1 MVFGE
6 PVFNTEQRRAIL
18 QQYKDYI
25 DELRKKKGLASW
37 DEVIKK
43 DEQEEEQKEKKRTK
57 KRRKNLS
64 KTKKRKRKRKRRK
77 RKTIK
82 TTLLKL
88 KKLLRNDRYIK

>member
-6 PVFNTEQRRAIL
+6 PVYNTEQRRAIL
-18 QQYKDYI
+18 QQYKDYV
-25 DELRKKKGLASW
+25 DNLRKQKALSLW
-37 DEVIKK
+37 DVE
-43 DEQEEEQKEKKRTK
+43 DEQKGTK

-64 KTKKRKRKRKRRK
+64 KTKKRKRRKRRK

-88 KKLLRNDRYIK
+88 KKLLCNDWYIK

>member
-25 DELRKKKGLASW
+25 DKLRKKKGLASW
-37 DEVIKK
+37 DEVIKQ

-57 KRRKNLS
+57 KRKNLS
-64 KTKKRKRKRKRRK
+64 KTKKRKRRKTK

-88 KKLLRNDRYIK
+88 KKLLCNDRYIK

>member
-6 PVFNTEQRRAIL
+6 PVYNTEQRRAML
-18 QQYKDYI
+18 QQYKDYV
-25 DELRKKKGLASW
+25 DNLRKQKALSLW
-37 DEVIKK
+37 DVE
-43 DEQEEEQKEKKRTK
+43 DEQKGTK

-64 KTKKRKRKRKRRK
+64 KTKKRKRRKRKK

-88 KKLLRNDRYIK
+88 KKLLCDDRYIK

>member
-25 DELRKKKGLASW
+25 DKLRKKKGLPSW
-37 DEVIKK
+37 DKVIKQ

-57 KRRKNLS
+57 KRKNLS
-64 KTKKRKRKRKRRK
+64 KTKKRKRKRRKTK

-88 KKLLRNDRYIK
+88 KKLLCNDRYIK

>member
-18 QQYKDYI
+18 QQYKDHI
-25 DELRKKKGLASW
+25 DELRKKKSLSSW

-43 DEQEEEQKEKKRTK
+43 DEQEEEQKEKKQTK

-64 KTKKRKRKRKRRK
+64 KTKKRRRKRRK
-77 RKTIK
+77 RKTTK

-88 KKLLRNDRYIK
+88 KKLLCNDWYIK

>member
-6 PVFNTEQRRAIL
+6 PVYNTEQRRVIL
-18 QQYKDYI
+18 QQYKDYV
-25 DELRKKKGLASW
+25 DNLRKQKALSLW
-37 DEVIKK
+37 DVE
-43 DEQEEEQKEKKRTK
+43 DEQKGTK

-64 KTKKRKRKRKRRK
+64 KTKKRKGRKRRK

-88 KKLLRNDRYIK
+88 KKTFVQ

>member
-6 PVFNTEQRRAIL
+6 PVYNTEQRRAML
-18 QQYKDYI
+18 QQYKDYV
-25 DELRKKKGLASW
+25 DNLRKQKALSLW
-37 DEVIKK
+37 DVE
-43 DEQEEEQKEKKRTK
+43 DEQKGTK

-64 KTKKRKRKRKRRK
+64 KTKKRKGRKRRK

-88 KKLLRNDRYIK
+88 KKTFVQ

>member
-64 KTKKRKRKRKRRK
+64 KTKKRKRK
-77 RKTIK
+77 TIK

-88 KKLLRNDRYIK
+88 KKLLCNDRYIK

>member
-37 DEVIKK
+37 DEVVKK

-64 KTKKRKRKRKRRK
+64 KTKKRKRK
-77 RKTIK
+77 TIK

-88 KKLLRNDRYIK
+88 KKLLCNDRYIK

>member
-6 PVFNTEQRRAIL
+6 PVYNSEQRRAML
-18 QQYKDYI
+18 QQYKDYV
-25 DELRKKKGLASW
+25 DNLRKQKALSLW
-37 DEVIKK
+37 DVE
-43 DEQEEEQKEKKRTK
+43 DEQKGTK

-64 KTKKRKRKRKRRK
+64 KTKKRKRRKRRK

-88 KKLLRNDRYIK
+88 KKTFVQ

>member
-57 KRRKNLS
+57 ERRKNLS
-64 KTKKRKRKRKRRK
+64 KTKKRRRKRRK

-82 TTLLKL
+82 TALLKL
-88 KKLLRNDRYIK
+88 KKLLCNDRYIK

>member
-6 PVFNTEQRRAIL
+6 PVYNTEQRRAIL
-18 QQYKDYI
+18 QQYKDYV
-25 DELRKKKGLASW
+25 DNLRKQKALSLW
-37 DEVIKK
+37 DVE
-43 DEQEEEQKEKKRTK
+43 DEQKGTK

-64 KTKKRKRKRKRRK
+64 KTKKRKRRKRKK

-88 KKLLRNDRYIK
+88 KKLLCDDRYIK

>member
-6 PVFNTEQRRAIL
+6 PVYNTEQRRAIL
-18 QQYKDYI
+18 QQYKDYV
-25 DELRKKKGLASW
+25 DNLRKQKALSLW
-37 DEVIKK
+37 DVE
-43 DEQEEEQKEKKRTK
+43 DEQKGTK

-64 KTKKRKRKRKRRK
+64 KTKKRKRRKRRK

-88 KKLLRNDRYIK
+88 KKLLCNDRYIK

>member
-1 MVFGE
+1 MVFDE

-25 DELRKKKGLASW
+25 DKLRKKKGLASW
-37 DEVIKK
+37 DEVIKQ
-43 DEQEEEQKEKKRTK
+43 DEQEEEEQKEKKRTK
-57 KRRKNLS
+57 KRKNLR
-64 KTKKRKRKRKRRK
+64 KTKKRKRKRRK

-88 KKLLRNDRYIK
+88 KKLLCNDRYIK

>member
-6 PVFNTEQRRAIL
+6 PVYNTEQRRAIL
-18 QQYKDYI
+18 QQYKDYF
-25 DELRKKKGLASW
+25 DNLRKQKALSLW
-37 DEVIKK
+37 DVE
-43 DEQEEEQKEKKRTK
+43 DEQKENKRTK

-64 KTKKRKRKRKRRK
+64 KTKKRKRKRRK

-88 KKLLRNDRYIK
+88 KKLLCNDRYIK

>member
-6 PVFNTEQRRAIL
+6 PVYNTEQRRAML
-18 QQYKDYI
+18 QQYKDYV
-25 DELRKKKGLASW
+25 DNLRKQKALSLW
-37 DEVIKK
+37 DVE
-43 DEQEEEQKEKKRTK
+43 DEQKGTK

-64 KTKKRKRKRKRRK
+64 KTKKRKGRKRRK

-88 KKLLRNDRYIK
+88 KKLLCNDRYIK

>member
-6 PVFNTEQRRAIL
+6 PVYNTEQRRAML
-18 QQYKDYI
+18 QQYKDYV
-25 DELRKKKGLASW
+25 DNLRKQKALSLW
-37 DEVIKK
+37 DVE
-43 DEQEEEQKEKKRTK
+43 DEQKGTK

-64 KTKKRKRKRKRRK
+64 KTKKRKRRKRRK

-88 KKLLRNDRYIK
+88 KKLLCNDRYIK